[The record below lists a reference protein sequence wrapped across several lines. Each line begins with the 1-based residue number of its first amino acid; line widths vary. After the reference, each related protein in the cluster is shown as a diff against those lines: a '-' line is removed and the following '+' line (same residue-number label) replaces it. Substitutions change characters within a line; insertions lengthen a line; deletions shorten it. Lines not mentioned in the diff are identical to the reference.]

1 MAYASRPQGRCLVL
15 RGIVLRANFLF
26 VGFLA
31 NDSPGPKAKHSSC
44 SCCCCCCSSELPVA
58 RILLQLC
65 AADLT
70 ALLWL
75 RSARHVPKSC
85 RKCQVSLKV
94 AIDEIRWNYHCF
106 RQGNHFCLCTTDRL
120 RPCLSHPHRMLH
132 DQLKIIFL
140 SGLKSVRQGLALH
153 SFKQVKMVKIVT
165 THNHQ
170 SQSRWTYSVRE

>member
-1 MAYASRPQGRCLVL
+1 MQPPRCMENAGQCKKMIENVQTSHIFSQRDFPSVRPILLFFFSMAYASPPQGRCLVL
-15 RGIVLRANFLF
+15 RGVVLRANFLF

-44 SCCCCCCSSELPVA
+44 SCCCCCCCRCCCCCCCSSEWPVA

-94 AIDEIRWNYHCF
+94 AIDEIIIMLSA
-106 RQGNHFCLCTTDRL
+106 RQ
-120 RPCLSHPHRMLH
+120 P
-132 DQLKIIFL
+132 FL
-140 SGLKSVRQGLALH
+140 SLHHRPVAALFEP
-153 SFKQVKMVKIVT
+153 SPS
-165 THNHQ
+165 NA
-170 SQSRWTYSVRE
+170 S